1 MVYNCTNNL
10 KTKTMKKTIIISA
23 ISLLFPFG
31 KAGMGFAQ
39 NVGINAVG
47 IVPNGGAG
55 LDVNYSDKGM
65 LIPRVSLSDV
75 SVYNPPITGGGSS
88 KPTSMLVYN
97 TNTAVVGGNGE
108 GFYYWDSVATKWKYR
123 AAPANGPGSP
133 GQVLTSKGPNN
144 PPQWST
150 LSVSGGGG
158 TTGCANC
165 ITEISSPTTNV
176 TWIQCAN
183 YCNSLGG
190 GWRMPTWDEAIY
202 YRTSLNI
209 TSPPGGWQSIY
220 IWTSTPCD
228 ARFAG
233 GPASGTWFVF
243 LESSGNW
250 NIDAYNINLNG
261 CRCVR

>member
-1 MVYNCTNNL
+1 
-10 KTKTMKKTIIISA
+10 MKKTIIISA

-39 NVGINAVG
+39 NVGISAVG
-47 IVPNGGAG
+47 IVPNAGAG

-65 LIPRVSLSDV
+65 LIPRVSLSNV
-75 SVYNPPITGGGSS
+75 STYNPPITAGGNAR
-88 KPTSMLVYN
+88 SMLVYN

-108 GFYYWDSVATKWKYR
+108 GFYYWDSVATKWKYI

-133 GQVLTSKGPNN
+133 GQVLTSQGPNN

-165 ITEISSPTTNV
+165 ITAISSHSTSV

-183 YCNSLGG
+183 YCNSLGN

-209 TSPPGGWQSIY
+209 TSPPSAWQSY
-220 IWTSTPCD
+220 VWTSTAAD
-228 ARFAG
+228 ARFAA
-233 GPASGTWFVF
+233 GPAAGNWFVF
-243 LESSGNW
+243 HESNGNW
-250 NIDAYNINLNG
+250 NIDAYSSLYS